1 MQQYFKRRLLTLV
14 PVILGV
20 VVAVFLIIHLI
31 PGDPLAM
38 MLEENGKPADGL
50 TCRLGLDKPLWV
62 EYYRF
67 WGNLFQGDLG
77 ESIYQRQPVFQL
89 IMERFPNTV
98 LLAVHLHWLP
108 VTGMGSWKHLM
119 LPSFTLGFG
128 LSAITIRMIRSSMIE
143 VINQDYIRTAFAKG
157 LSKKRVVWKHAIKN
171 VMIPVIT
178 IVGLQL
184 GVLFGGVI
192 IAEKVFSYP
201 GIGSLLIT
209 AIKGRDYPLVQG
221 VILIIA
227 LTYILINLLIDLI
240 YSRVDPRIR
249 LE

>member
-1 MQQYFKRRLLTLV
+1 
-14 PVILGV
+14 
-20 VVAVFLIIHLI
+20 
-31 PGDPLAM
+31 
-38 MLEENGKPADGL
+38 
-50 TCRLGLDKPLWV
+50 
-62 EYYRF
+62 
-67 WGNLFQGDLG
+67 
-77 ESIYQRQPVFQL
+77 
-89 IMERFPNTV
+89 
-98 LLAVHLHWLP
+98 
-108 VTGMGSWKHLM
+108 
-119 LPSFTLGFG
+119 
-128 LSAITIRMIRSSMIE
+128 
-143 VINQDYIRTAFAKG
+143 
-157 LSKKRVVWKHAIKN
+157 VVWKHAIKN